1 MNFLNL
7 SGRLVGLY
15 MLALVSLGGPAAL
28 ASEVTV
34 HSIASK
40 GLNGDFR
47 YTVYLPDGYE
57 SGRLRYPVL
66 YLLHGNGGDENEW
79 LVKGQ
84 VQPTVDGLIRDGK
97 VQPFIIVMPG
107 AGTSWW
113 VDGNRDAAETAL
125 IKELV
130 PYIDS
135 NYRTI
140 AARDGRMIAGLSA
153 GGYGTVNA
161 ILKYPEMFVSAAAM
175 SPAVYVPVPPSH
187 SSAMRVHPFQKDG
200 KFDAATWERLNYTS
214 YWEAYK
220 AKKIIVP
227 LYINS
232 GDHDTFSIA
241 YHGAA
246 LFQKFFEYQPKQVEY
261 RVINGDHEWSV
272 WSSTIGDAVS
282 YMTGY
287 ASRPQGVKP

>member
-1 MNFLNL
+1 M
-7 SGRLVGLY
+7 
-15 MLALVSLGGPAAL
+15 
-28 ASEVTV
+28 TV
-34 HSIASK
+34 RSIPSK
-40 GLNGDFR
+40 GLNADLR

-57 SGRLRYPVL
+57 NGRLRYPVI

-84 VQPTVDGLIRDGK
+84 VQPTVDGLIRDGNI
-97 VQPFIIVMPG
+97 QPVIIVMPG
-107 AGTSWW
+107 TGTSWW
-113 VDGNRDAAETAL
+113 VDGNRDNAETAL

-130 PYIDS
+130 PHVDAS
-135 NYRTI
+135 YRTI
-140 AARDGRMIAGLSA
+140 AAREGRMVAGLSA

-161 ILKYPEMFVSAAAM
+161 IFKYPEMFVSAAAM
-175 SPAVYVPVPPSH
+175 SPAVYVPTPPSH
-187 SSAMRVHPFQKDG
+187 SSATRVHPFQKDG
-200 KFDAATWERLNYTS
+200 KFDQASWDRLNYPS
-214 YWEAYK
+214 NWEAYK

-241 YHGAA
+241 YHAAA
-246 LFQKFFEYQPKQVEY
+246 LFQKLFEYQPKQVEY
-261 RVINGDHEWSV
+261 RVIDGDHEWAV
-272 WSSTIGDAVS
+272 WSSTIGDAVR